1 LIFFSKPNVEADN
14 CSFHIIIYGLITI
27 SDSDIISTIFYHKN
41 EHYFAFKC
49 NIWKQ
54 RVLNLLNQ
62 EIVCVQFGV
71 SGPFSHLCSKFLIIM
86 NRMNIYWQID
96 ADFLDRKAFNERS
109 VLTPPARYI
118 VTSGGDYSDRS
129 AAISAPYCF
138 VKDSVSGVISE
149 KTAVISE
156 ETRVITEETTNTG
169 HLLLNNT
176 HYGTTK
182 EARA

>member
-1 LIFFSKPNVEADN
+1 MNTTLKADECFLHSTNYRNSPLIKSLREEFGIKG
-14 CSFHIIIYGLITI
+14 YGL
-27 SDSDIISTIFYHKN
+27 S
-41 EHYFAFKC
+41 
-49 NIWKQ
+49 
-54 RVLNLLNQ
+54 
-62 EIVCVQFGV
+62 
-71 SGPFSHLCSKFLIIM
+71 LIILEHIRSHGM
-86 NRMNIYWQID
+86 EAKYNRKFRAAITQEYPEFSDNLIKMVIRRMTD
-96 ADFLDRKAFNERS
+96 ADFLDKKAFNERS

-118 VTSGGDYSDRS
+118 VTSGGDYSDCS

-156 ETRVITEETTNTG
+156 ETHVITEETTNTG
-169 HLLLNNT
+169 HLFLNNT

>member
-1 LIFFSKPNVEADN
+1 
-14 CSFHIIIYGLITI
+14 
-27 SDSDIISTIFYHKN
+27 
-41 EHYFAFKC
+41 
-49 NIWKQ
+49 
-54 RVLNLLNQ
+54 
-62 EIVCVQFGV
+62 
-71 SGPFSHLCSKFLIIM
+71 
-86 NRMNIYWQID
+86 MNIYWQID
-96 ADFLDRKAFNERS
+96 VDFLDKKAFNERS
-109 VLTPPARYI
+109 ALTPPARYI
-118 VTSGGDYSDRS
+118 VTSGGDYSDCS

-156 ETRVITEETTNTG
+156 ETHVITEETTNTG